1 MTERFSSVGVI
12 GAGAWGTALAQVAT
26 FAGHRVLLQARE
38 SEVVDSVNARHRND
52 IFLKG
57 VDLSPRI
64 VATRAIEDLAGCDLI
79 LAVPPAQHMRA
90 ALMAFAPHVRDG
102 LPVVLCA
109 KGIERDSD
117 KLMNEVL
124 REVLPQARS
133 AVLAGPSFA
142 AEVARGLPAA
152 VTLAC
157 GDRELGARIAAT
169 LAGPSFRPYQSSDLI
184 GAEAG
189 GALKNVLAI
198 ACGIS
203 EGRQLGR
210 NAHAALITRGF
221 AEMSRLAMAMGAR
234 FETMSGLCGM
244 GDLVLTCSSPQSRNM
259 SVGLALGQGQTL
271 AEALDGKV
279 SVAEGVQS
287 APAAVDLGR
296 KYGVELPLCNA
307 VAAVLAGEMDVSAAV
322 AALLARP
329 LKSERA

>member
-1 MTERFSSVGVI
+1 MDRFETVGVI
-12 GAGAWGTALAQVAT
+12 GAGAWGTALAQAAT
-26 FAGHRVLLQARE
+26 FAGRTVVLQARE
-38 SEVVDSVNARHRND
+38 PEVVEGINARRRNE

-57 VDLSPRI
+57 IDLSPDIR
-64 VATRAIEDLAGCDLI
+64 ATHDFADLAGCDLI

-90 ALMAFAPHVRDG
+90 ALTAFAPHVRDG
-102 LPVVLCA
+102 LPVVLCS
-109 KGIERDSD
+109 KGIERGTDR
-117 KLMNEVL
+117 LMNEVL
-124 REVLPQARS
+124 GEVLPQARA

-157 GDRELGARIAAT
+157 ADLVLGAKIAAS
-169 LAGPSFRPYQSSDLI
+169 LAGPSFRPYQSDDLT

-203 EGRQLGR
+203 EGKGLGR

-221 AEMSRLAMAMGAR
+221 AEMSRLAVAMGAK
-234 FETMSGLCGM
+234 FETMSGLCGL

-271 AEALDGKV
+271 ADYLKDKV
-279 SVAEGVQS
+279 SVAEGVES

-296 KYGVELPLCNA
+296 RYGVELPLCNA
-307 VAAVLAGEMDVSAAV
+307 VAAVLSGEMDVPAAV
-322 AALLARP
+322 SALLSRP
-329 LKSERA
+329 LKTERA

>member
-1 MTERFSSVGVI
+1 MDRFETVGVI
-12 GAGAWGTALAQVAT
+12 GAGAWGTALAQAAT
-26 FAGHRVLLQARE
+26 FAGRKVVLQARE
-38 SEVVDSVNARHRND
+38 PEVIESINERHRNE

-57 VDLSPRI
+57 IDLSADIR
-64 VATRAIEDLAGCDLI
+64 ATHDFADLAGCDLI

-90 ALMAFAPHVRDG
+90 ALSAFAPHARDG
-102 LPVVLCA
+102 VPVVLCS
-109 KGIERDSD
+109 KGIERGSD
-117 KLMNEVL
+117 RLMNEVMS
-124 REVLPQARS
+124 EVLPQARA

-157 GDRELGARIAAT
+157 GDAALGARIAAAI
-169 LAGPSFRPYQSSDLI
+169 AGPSFRPYQSDDLI

-203 EGRQLGR
+203 EGKGLGR

-221 AEMSRLAMAMGAR
+221 AEMSRLAIAMGAK

-259 SVGLALGQGQTL
+259 SVGLALGKGLTL
-271 AEALDGKV
+271 KEALEGKV
-279 SVAEGVQS
+279 SVAEGVES

-307 VAAVLAGEMDVSAAV
+307 VAAVLSGEMDVSSAV
-322 AALLARP
+322 AALLSRP
-329 LKSERA
+329 LKTERA